1 MTFKPLKQR
10 LRDDLVDLAI
20 EQEIY
25 ITDETKDE
33 IIAKLA
39 EVGITNASLRKME
52 EKAAEEA
59 KAKEKVALVT
69 EKADEGG
76 PAAPSIPDGKAAVY
90 MSRNN
95 LSFLFRGARFSRT
108 ERIQL
113 LDIEDADELIAT
125 YPGFQKLSR
134 KEVLE
139 YYK

>member
-20 EQEIY
+20 DAEIF

-39 EVGITNASLRKME
+39 EVGITNASLRKIE
-52 EKAAEEA
+52 EKQEQEK
-59 KAKEKVALVT
+59 KAKEKVAVVVD
-69 EKADEGG
+69 KDE
-76 PAAPSIPDGKAAVY
+76 PDAAPEIPEGKAAVY

-113 LDIEDADELIAT
+113 LDVDDADELIAT
-125 YPGFQKLSR
+125 YPGFQKLTR
-134 KEVLE
+134 KEVLQ